1 MTQGFFG
8 LSSDSTQYIKDKA
21 KYEYTLKNE
30 YRKVIPQTVNSVIA
44 KSIEES
50 KELYKK
56 YGIDGITLLINEN
69 PKSIDTEYPYE
80 NKNAVKDSP
89 IATDYEVNIKA
100 SSFEA
105 LEKGFMVDKFSF
117 TEMRGQ
123 VQTKGNDVP
132 IGNTFNAFL
141 TNNNE
146 NTTATIHNTTTKKL
160 AHNLFQTL
168 DNIQVGDLPGIV
180 RVEQGINNTKRTGL
194 MAPDRE
200 NPNFA
205 RFMDIKLKQ
214 GIKNDGIITKDEFTE
229 GMLCYA
235 FAAKE
240 FSMRNALNNTQNGDD
255 PQKRI
260 KSTETVDLDGND
272 PFFKFFDKVS
282 KLDNQD
288 GMTEAELE
296 QALNEMA
303 IKSEP
308 DKDGNQTLIFNK
320 QKFKEFLAKDFNA
333 NKNDASK

>member
-1 MTQGFFG
+1 MTQGFFE
-8 LSSDSTQYIKDKA
+8 LSSDSTQYNKDKA
-21 KYEYTLKNE
+21 RYEYTLKNE

-44 KSIEES
+44 GSIEES
-50 KELYKK
+50 RELYKA
-56 YGIDGITLLINEN
+56 YGIDQIILTINDN
-69 PKSIDTEYPYE
+69 PKSIDTEYPYKNE
-80 NKNAVKDSP
+80 NAVKDSP
-89 IATDYEVNIKA
+89 VATDYEVNIKA

-105 LEKGFMVDKFSF
+105 LEKGFMVDKFSL

-160 AHNLFQTL
+160 AHNIFQTL
-168 DNIQVGDLPGIV
+168 DNIQIGDLPGIV
-180 RVEQGINNTKRTGL
+180 RVEQGIRDTKIIGL
-194 MAPDRE
+194 IAPDRD
-200 NPNFA
+200 NPNIP
-205 RFMDIKLKQ
+205 RLL
-214 GIKNDGIITKDEFTE
+214 GIAPKTGISNDGIITKREFYE
-229 GMLCYA
+229 GIICYA

-240 FSMRNALNNTQNGDD
+240 FSMRNDLNNAQSNDD
-255 PQKRI
+255 PLKRI
-260 KSTETVDLDGND
+260 KSSETVDLDRSD

-282 KLDNQD
+282 KLDNQE

-308 DKDGNQTLIFNK
+308 DKNGNQTLIFNK
-320 QKFKEFLAKDFNA
+320 QKLNEFFAKDFSV
-333 NKNDASK
+333 NKSDPTK